1 VTIVIPIRG
10 FKQRIDTLRSV
21 VLYDWSARP
30 LRYADDELDAY
41 VQRAV
46 DQVRSAA
53 SLRALTIDATEL
65 IYPIAEDEV
74 NADTHGVLHDLVY
87 PSFDDPTAGFRLF
100 VKLELPRSLVSLQ
113 LRINGEKD
121 QQIAVVDALRGLLD
135 NMHERFPD
143 LKEAKLVWHDSTWY
157 PGAAVYQL
165 VMIPFEKLGIE
176 VTEEFLW
183 TPKWKR
189 RIYVDKRIES

>member
-1 VTIVIPIRG
+1 VTILILIRG
-10 FKQRIDTLRSV
+10 FKQRIDNLRSV

-74 NADTHGVLHDLVY
+74 NADTRGILHDLVY
-87 PSFDDPTAGFRLF
+87 PSFDDPMAGFRLF

-121 QQIAVVDALRGLLD
+121 QQIAVVDALRRLLD
-135 NMHERFPD
+135 NMHERFPN
-143 LKEAKLVWHDSTWY
+143 LKEVKLVWHDSTWY
-157 PGAAVYQL
+157 PATAVYQL
-165 VMIPFEKLGIE
+165 VMIPFEKLGIG

-189 RIYVDKRIES
+189 RIYVDRRIES